1 MKKIFN
7 TSADCKPALHYMV
20 NIDNKLA
27 EIKEMVDRGDYFTIN
42 RARQYGKT
50 TTLKA
55 LGRYLEAD
63 YFVLSL
69 DFQKLSHQ
77 DFETE
82 KLFVEAL
89 SREILKKPCIRE
101 NTSSEIIHGLEHFR
115 DGAAPVVR
123 LADLFSLLSEWC
135 RLSAKPVVFIVD
147 EVDSA
152 TNNQVFLDFLS
163 QMRGYYIDRDEIP
176 FFRSVILSGVYDVK
190 NLKRKFVTED
200 SHKTNSPWNI
210 AADFH
215 VDLSF
220 GTSDIA
226 GMLESYEQN
235 HHTGMDTQ
243 CIAQLIYDYTSG
255 YPFLVSSICKL
266 VDERIVRR
274 TSADGARAWTREDV
288 LNAVRILLSE
298 QNTLFESLINKLED
312 YPELESTLR
321 DLLFLG
327 KEIPYVVGLRS
338 IEMALMFGFVKKERH
353 TIVIANRIF
362 ETLLYN
368 LFLASPSMQQNV
380 LYNEALRDKNQFICN
395 GCLNMKLVLE
405 KFVTHFDDLYG
416 DRQQTFLEEDGRRYF
431 LLYLRPI
438 INGSGNYYI
447 ESRTRNMERTD
458 VIVDYHG
465 EQFIIELKLWRGN
478 AYHERG
484 ERQLSDY
491 LDHYHLDKG
500 YMLSFDFNLNKQI
513 GVREL
518 KIGDKILI
526 EAVV

>member
-135 RLSAKPVVFIVD
+135 QISLKPVVFIVD

-220 GTSDIA
+220 GT
-226 GMLESYEQN
+226 
-235 HHTGMDTQ
+235 
-243 CIAQLIYDYTSG
+243 
-255 YPFLVSSICKL
+255 
-266 VDERIVRR
+266 
-274 TSADGARAWTREDV
+274 
-288 LNAVRILLSE
+288 
-298 QNTLFESLINKLED
+298 
-312 YPELESTLR
+312 
-321 DLLFLG
+321 
-327 KEIPYVVGLRS
+327 
-338 IEMALMFGFVKKERH
+338 
-353 TIVIANRIF
+353 
-362 ETLLYN
+362 
-368 LFLASPSMQQNV
+368 
-380 LYNEALRDKNQFICN
+380 
-395 GCLNMKLVLE
+395 
-405 KFVTHFDDLYG
+405 
-416 DRQQTFLEEDGRRYF
+416 
-431 LLYLRPI
+431 
-438 INGSGNYYI
+438 
-447 ESRTRNMERTD
+447 
-458 VIVDYHG
+458 
-465 EQFIIELKLWRGN
+465 
-478 AYHERG
+478 
-484 ERQLSDY
+484 
-491 LDHYHLDKG
+491 
-500 YMLSFDFNLNKQI
+500 
-513 GVREL
+513 
-518 KIGDKILI
+518 
-526 EAVV
+526 

>member
-1 MKKIFN
+1 
-7 TSADCKPALHYMV
+7 MV

-89 SREILKKPCIRE
+89 SREILKKPYIRE

-152 TNNQVFLDFLS
+152 TNNQVFLDFLA

-243 CIAQLIYDYTSG
+243 YIARLIYDYTSG

-274 TSADGARAWTREDV
+274 TSADGARAWIREDV

-321 DLLFLG
+321 DLCG
-327 KEIPYVVGLRS
+327 WY
-338 IEMALMFGFVKKERH
+338 
-353 TIVIANRIF
+353 TI
-362 ETLLYN
+362 
-368 LFLASPSMQQNV
+368 
-380 LYNEALRDKNQFICN
+380 
-395 GCLNMKLVLE
+395 
-405 KFVTHFDDLYG
+405 H
-416 DRQQTFLEEDGRRYF
+416 
-431 LLYLRPI
+431 
-438 INGSGNYYI
+438 
-447 ESRTRNMERTD
+447 
-458 VIVDYHG
+458 
-465 EQFIIELKLWRGN
+465 
-478 AYHERG
+478 
-484 ERQLSDY
+484 
-491 LDHYHLDKG
+491 
-500 YMLSFDFNLNKQI
+500 
-513 GVREL
+513 
-518 KIGDKILI
+518 
-526 EAVV
+526 